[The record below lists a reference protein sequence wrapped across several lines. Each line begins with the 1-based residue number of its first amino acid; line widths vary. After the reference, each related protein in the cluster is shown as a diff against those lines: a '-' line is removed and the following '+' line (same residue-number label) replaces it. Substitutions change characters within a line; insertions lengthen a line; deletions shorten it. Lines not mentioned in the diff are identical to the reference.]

1 MKARHL
7 SIIARKEFRGLFN
20 ERTILLAVLL
30 QLFIALF
37 SSFLMVGLTSM
48 YDPSSLSKYSRY
60 KYNIAYAGN
69 DSALLGYLESSPDIN
84 SPRDFRVYRM
94 DLSTAVAALK
104 ERKLSAVVY
113 VPDTSPAADE
123 PVKITLYTL
132 TNDLQSAIVDVK
144 LKDVFL
150 KYEKDLRQVR
160 GSRLSEQPV
169 PVRIPKTTGGGDF
182 YEFVYGLLIPL
193 LVFMPAIIAS
203 ALVIDLITEEYQHE
217 TLETLISTPIT
228 FSEMVWGKVLACELL
243 VPIQAGAWLLLLMV
257 NGIAIENAGL
267 ILLQVV
273 VSSLILILL
282 GALTALH
289 YRERTAAQFIFSTAL
304 VVVILFVL
312 ALPSNPLNLLTR
324 LAVGTAGPEQWI
336 VLGATGV
343 IVIVLG
349 YLTQKYAE
357 RVGKSHHTG

>member
-7 SIIARKEFRGLFN
+7 SIIAKKEFRGLFN

-30 QLFIALF
+30 QLFIAMF

-48 YDPSSLSKYSRY
+48 YDPSSLSKYSHY

-69 DSALLGYLESSPDIN
+69 DSAVLGYLQSSP
-84 SPRDFRVYRM
+84 DFRVYSM
-94 DLSTAVAALK
+94 DLSTGVAALK
-104 ERKLSAVVY
+104 ERKLSAVIY
-113 VPDTSPAADE
+113 VPDTSPSADE

-144 LKDVFL
+144 LKDIFL
-150 KYEKDLRQVR
+150 SYEKDLRQVR
-160 GSRLSEQPV
+160 IDRLSEQPI
-169 PVRIPKTTGGGDF
+169 PLRIPKTSGGGDF

-228 FSEMVWGKVLACELL
+228 FPEMVWGKVLACELL
-243 VPIQAGAWLLLLMV
+243 VPVQAGAWLLLLMV
-257 NGIAIENAGL
+257 NGIAIQNAGL

-273 VSSLILILL
+273 VTSLILILL

-324 LAVGTAGPEQWI
+324 LAVGTAGPEQWL
-336 VLGATGV
+336 VLAATGGT
-343 IVIVLG
+343 IVILG
-349 YLTQKYAE
+349 YVTQKYAE
-357 RVGKSHHTG
+357 RVGKSHHAG

>member
-7 SIIARKEFRGLFN
+7 SIIAKKEFRGLFN

-69 DSALLGYLESSPDIN
+69 DSAVLEYLQSSP
-84 SPRDFRVYRM
+84 DFRVYPM
-94 DLSTAVAALK
+94 DLSTGVAALK
-104 ERKLSAVVY
+104 ERKLSAVIY
-113 VPDTSPAADE
+113 VPDTSPSADE
-123 PVKITLYTL
+123 PVKITLYSL

-144 LKDVFL
+144 LKDIFL
-150 KYEKDLRQVR
+150 KYEKDLREVR
-160 GSRLSEQPV
+160 AFRLSEQPV
-169 PVRIPKTTGGGDF
+169 PLQVPKTSGGGDF

-267 ILLQVV
+267 ILIQVV
-273 VSSLILILL
+273 VTSLILILL
-282 GALTALH
+282 GTLTALH

-304 VVVILFVL
+304 VVVILFTL

-324 LAVGTAGPEQWI
+324 LAVGTAGPEQW
-336 VLGATGV
+336 LMLAATGGI
-343 IVIVLG
+343 IVILG
-349 YLTQKYAE
+349 FLTQKYAE
-357 RVGKSHHTG
+357 RVGKSHHAG

>member
-7 SIIARKEFRGLFN
+7 SIIAKKEFRGLFN

-30 QLFIALF
+30 QLFIAMF

-69 DSALLGYLESSPDIN
+69 DSAVLEYLQN
-84 SPRDFRVYRM
+84 SPDFRVYPM
-94 DLSTAVAALK
+94 DLSTGVAALK
-104 ERKLSAVVY
+104 ERKLSAVIY
-113 VPDTSPAADE
+113 VPDTSPSADE

-144 LKDVFL
+144 LKDIFL
-150 KYEKDLRQVR
+150 KYEKDLRQIRVD
-160 GSRLSEQPV
+160 RLSEQPIPIQV
-169 PVRIPKTTGGGDF
+169 PKTTGGGDF

-273 VSSLILILL
+273 ITSLILILL

-324 LAVGTAGPEQWI
+324 LAVGTAGPEQWL
-336 VLGATGV
+336 VLVATGG
-343 IVIVLG
+343 IIIILG

>member
-7 SIIARKEFRGLFN
+7 SIIAKKEFRGLFN

-30 QLFIALF
+30 QLFIAMF

-69 DSALLGYLESSPDIN
+69 DSAVLDYLETSP
-84 SPRDFRVYRM
+84 DFRVYPM
-94 DLSTAVAALK
+94 DLSTGVAALK
-104 ERKLSAVVY
+104 ERKLSAVIY
-113 VPDTSPAADE
+113 VPDTSPSADE

-150 KYEKDLRQVR
+150 KYEKDLRQIRVD
-160 GSRLSEQPV
+160 RLSEQPI
-169 PVRIPKTTGGGDF
+169 PVQIPKTSGGGDF

-217 TLETLISTPIT
+217 TLETLISTPVT
-228 FSEMVWGKVLACELL
+228 FTEMVWGKVLACELL

-273 VSSLILILL
+273 VTSLILILL
-282 GALTALH
+282 GTLTALH

-324 LAVGTAGPEQWI
+324 LAVGTAGPEQWL
-336 VLGATGV
+336 VLTATGCI
-343 IVIVLG
+343 IVVLG
-349 YLTQKYAE
+349 YVTQKYAE
-357 RVGKSHHTG
+357 RVGRSHHAG

>member
-7 SIIARKEFRGLFN
+7 SIIAKKEFRGLFN

-30 QLFIALF
+30 QLFIAMF

-69 DSALLGYLESSPDIN
+69 NSAVLEYLQSSP
-84 SPRDFRVYRM
+84 DFRVYPM
-94 DLSTAVAALK
+94 DLSTGVAALK
-104 ERKLSAVVY
+104 ERKLSAVIY
-113 VPDTSPAADE
+113 VPDTSPSADE

-144 LKDVFL
+144 LKDIFL
-150 KYEKDLRQVR
+150 KYEKDLRQIRVD
-160 GSRLSEQPV
+160 RLSEQPIPIQV
-169 PVRIPKTTGGGDF
+169 PKTTGGGDF

-217 TLETLISTPIT
+217 TLETLISTPVT

-257 NGIAIENAGL
+257 NGIAIQNAGL

-273 VSSLILILL
+273 VTSLILILL

-324 LAVGTAGPEQWI
+324 LAVGTAGPEQWL
-336 VLGATGV
+336 VLAATGV
-343 IVIVLG
+343 IIIILG

-357 RVGKSHHTG
+357 KVGKSHHTA

>member
-7 SIIARKEFRGLFN
+7 SIIAKKEFRGLFN

-48 YDPSSLSKYSRY
+48 YDPSSLSKYSHY
-60 KYNIAYAGN
+60 KYNIGYAGN
-69 DSALLGYLESSPDIN
+69 DSAVLGYLESSPD
-84 SPRDFRVYRM
+84 FQVYPM
-94 DLSTAVAALK
+94 DLSTGVTALK
-104 ERKLSAVVY
+104 ERKLSAVIY
-113 VPDTSPAADE
+113 MPDTPPSAED

-144 LKDVFL
+144 LKDIFL

-160 GSRLSEQPV
+160 AFRLSEQPIPLQV
-169 PVRIPKTTGGGDF
+169 PKNSGGGDF

-267 ILLQVV
+267 ILIHVV
-273 VSSLILILL
+273 ITSLILILL
-282 GALTALH
+282 GTLTALH

-324 LAVGTAGPEQWI
+324 LAVGTAGPEQWL
-336 VLGATGV
+336 VLAATGCI
-343 IVIVLG
+343 IVILG
-349 YLTQKYAE
+349 FLTQKYAE
-357 RVGKSHHTG
+357 KVGKSHHTG

>member
-7 SIIARKEFRGLFN
+7 SIIAKKEFRGLFN

-30 QLFIALF
+30 QLFIAMF

-69 DSALLGYLESSPDIN
+69 DSAVLEYLESSPD
-84 SPRDFRVYRM
+84 FRVYPM
-94 DLSTAVAALK
+94 DLSTGVAALK
-104 ERKLSAVVY
+104 ERKLSAVIY
-113 VPDTSPAADE
+113 VPDTSPLADE
-123 PVKITLYTL
+123 PVKITLYSL

-144 LKDVFL
+144 LKEIFL
-150 KYEKDLRQVR
+150 KFEQDLRQIR
-160 GSRLSEQPV
+160 KYRLSEQPIPLQV
-169 PVRIPKTTGGGDF
+169 PKTSGGGDF

-217 TLETLISTPIT
+217 TLETLISTPVT
-228 FSEMVWGKVLACELL
+228 FSEMVWGKVLACEVL

-267 ILLQVV
+267 ILIQVV
-273 VSSLILILL
+273 VTSLILILL
-282 GALTALH
+282 GTLTALH

-304 VVVILFVL
+304 VVVILFTL

-324 LAVGTAGPEQWI
+324 LAVGTAGPEQWL
-336 VLGATGV
+336 VLAATGGI
-343 IVIVLG
+343 IVILG

-357 RVGKSHHTG
+357 RIGKSHHTG

>member
-7 SIIARKEFRGLFN
+7 TIIAKKEFRGLFN

-69 DSALLGYLESSPDIN
+69 DSAVLDYLESSPD
-84 SPRDFRVYRM
+84 FRVYPM
-94 DLSTAVAALK
+94 DLSTGVAALK
-104 ERKLSAVVY
+104 ERKLSAVIY
-113 VPDTSPAADE
+113 VPDTSPSADE
-123 PVKITLYTL
+123 PVKITLYSL

-144 LKDVFL
+144 LKDIFL
-150 KYEKDLRQVR
+150 KYEIDLRQVR
-160 GSRLSEQPV
+160 EHRLSEQPI
-169 PVRIPKTTGGGDF
+169 PIRIPKTTGGGDF

-267 ILLQVV
+267 ILIQVV
-273 VSSLILILL
+273 VTSFILILL
-282 GALTALH
+282 GTLTALH

-304 VVVILFVL
+304 VVVILFTL

-324 LAVGTAGPEQWI
+324 LAVGTAGPEQW
-336 VLGATGV
+336 LMLAATGGI
-343 IVIVLG
+343 IVILG
-349 YLTQKYAE
+349 FLTQKYAE
-357 RVGKSHHTG
+357 RVGKSHHAG

>member
-7 SIIARKEFRGLFN
+7 SIIAKKEFRGLFN

-30 QLFIALF
+30 QLFIAMF

-69 DSALLGYLESSPDIN
+69 DSAVLDYLQASP
-84 SPRDFRVYRM
+84 DFRVYPM
-94 DLSTAVAALK
+94 DLSTGVAALK
-104 ERKLSAVVY
+104 ERKLSAVIY
-113 VPDTSPAADE
+113 VPDTSPSADE
-123 PVKITLYTL
+123 PIKITLYTL

-144 LKDVFL
+144 LKDIFL
-150 KYEKDLRQVR
+150 KYEKDLRQIRVD
-160 GSRLSEQPV
+160 RLSEKPIAVQ
-169 PVRIPKTTGGGDF
+169 IPKTSGGGDF

-257 NGIAIENAGL
+257 NGIAIQNAGL

-273 VSSLILILL
+273 VTSLILILL

-324 LAVGTAGPEQWI
+324 LAVGTAGPEQWL
-336 VLGATGV
+336 VLAATGG
-343 IVIVLG
+343 IIIILG

-357 RVGKSHHTG
+357 RIGKSHHAG